1 MGASPVGRNE
11 PCPCGSGKKYKKCC
25 LEKEA
30 VGRDAAAAEP
40 PPKSV
45 APSGPTMPDELSN
58 KVLDEIQAKRYDE
71 AETLCKQLISEY
83 PDMIDGHDRMAMLRE
98 AQGRF
103 EEAAKQY
110 GEALSIMSRNST
122 GFGPEAV
129 DYCKEQYKRLLAK
142 RQA

>member
-1 MGASPVGRNE
+1 MSASAVGRND

-25 LEKEA
+25 QAKEP
-30 VGRDAAAAEP
+30 VVRDNAAAQHP
-40 PPKSV
+40 PQNA
-45 APSGPTMPDELSN
+45 APPGPMMLDALSN

-71 AETLCKQLISEY
+71 AEKLCKQLISEY
-83 PDMIDGHDRMAMLRE
+83 PDMIDGHERMAMLRE

-103 EEAAKQY
+103 EEAANHY

-122 GFGPEAV
+122 SFGPEAV